1 MIIDLGQDS
10 IKASFNC
17 VWGKIMSQYHG
28 EDLVRVKFTPALRP
42 CADLQSDGPCI
53 RYSKP

>member
-17 VWGKIMSQYHG
+17 VLGVILLGGLTFPLTCGKYLNYDYSQG
-28 EDLVRVKFTPALRP
+28 RV
-42 CADLQSDGPCI
+42 
-53 RYSKP
+53 